1 MHLALEAVDGGCRRR
16 WFPWWRGR
24 NGPVLRIGEAS
35 SELPHLLL
43 EPVDC
48 RGEHVEGGHRN
59 GSRGRRIDM
68 RRVELGECRAESDG
82 DVLLAAAGGAEVVRM
97 VVEAAVPE
105 GSLAVG
111 CSGIVEVSDTRL
123 SGYVCRRA

>member
-1 MHLALEAVDGGCRRR
+1 MVSVSRAATGTEAAAGESTCAGAELGGCK
-16 WFPWWRGR
+16 
-24 NGPVLRIGEAS
+24 
-35 SELPHLLL
+35 
-43 EPVDC
+43 
-48 RGEHVEGGHRN
+48 
-59 GSRGRRIDM
+59 
-68 RRVELGECRAESDG
+68 AESDG
-82 DVLLAAAGGAEVVRM
+82 DMLLAAAGGAEVVRM